1 MPPRL
6 LGRPAERASDVLQA
20 KLLRAEGLVPVGIF
34 RAGLASPARL
44 ASPGGLVSP
53 GGLASPEGL
62 IVAALVAMPGGSAI
76 VPAPIVVQVFA
87 VTGIGLV
94 APGTEG
100 SARVLFFGSSE

>member
-34 RAGLASPARL
+34 LPAGL

-62 IVAALVAMPGGSAI
+62 IIAALVAMPGGSAI
-76 VPAPIVVQVFA
+76 VPAPIVLQVFA